1 MDRATIDDLA
11 TRAQLGDRVALEQ
24 LLAGSQ
30 PALRRLAHKYCPSAD
45 AEDALQEV
53 LLQSAAQ
60 LGALRV
66 GAAFVG
72 WSMKMLVRE
81 CFRLKRRA
89 ARWVGLDGEEHAS
102 PSGIQALELADLLAR
117 LSRTSREILM
127 EREIFGRTAAEAAAV
142 LEISEESAKSRLR
155 RARLELRAAAKGRR
169 PPETGPSAPGA
180 P

>member
-1 MDRATIDDLA
+1 MDRGKIEELA
-11 TRAQLGDRVALEQ
+11 VLAQLGDRAALEQ

-53 LLQSAAQ
+53 LLQSATQ

-89 ARWVGLDGEEHAS
+89 ARWIGLLGEEQPA
-102 PSGIQALELADLLAR
+102 PSHIEALELADLLAR

-127 EREIFGRTAAEAAAV
+127 EREIFGRSAAEAAV
-142 LEISEESAKSRLR
+142 ILDISEESAKSRLR
-155 RARLELRAAAKGRR
+155 RARLELRSLARKPA
-169 PPETGPSAPGA
+169 ETGPSAAGA